1 MSDQVGYVAAFAG
14 GLFSFASPCVLPLIP
29 GYVSFISGYSLS
41 EITRGAKLSRI
52 FVSSLLFVVGFTI
65 VFMALG
71 ATASVIGSA
80 LLAYRDA
87 LRYVGGVTI
96 ILLGI
101 LLLGVVKVPWLY
113 GETRADMGKT
123 KIFGSG
129 AALVTGMAFAFGWT
143 PCVGPILGSI
153 LALAGTTESI
163 GQGASL
169 LLVYSLGLG
178 VPFIAISLLLGK
190 IGSSFG
196 WLSRHGATINRIS
209 GILLI
214 TVGLLMISGRLGSVT
229 GWLTTL
235 FGP

>member
-1 MSDQVGYVAAFAG
+1 MSDPVGYVAAFVA

-29 GYVSFISGYSLS
+29 GYVSFITGYSLS
-41 EITRGAKLSRI
+41 ELSRGAKLSRI
-52 FVSSLLFVVGFTI
+52 LLSSLLFVAGFTI

-80 LLAYRDA
+80 LLAYRDV
-87 LRYVGGVTI
+87 LRYIGGAMI

-113 GETRADMGKT
+113 GEARADMGKARV
-123 KIFGSG
+123 FGS
-129 AALVTGMAFAFGWT
+129 ATALVTGMAFAFGWT

-153 LALAGTTESI
+153 LALAGTTGSV

-169 LLVYSLGLG
+169 LFVYSLGLG
-178 VPFIAISLLLGK
+178 VPFVAISLLLGK
-190 IGSSFG
+190 VGSSVS
-196 WLSRHGATINRIS
+196 WLSRHGATINRVS

-214 TVGLLMISGRLGSVT
+214 AVGLLMVSGRLGSVT
-229 GWLTTL
+229 GWLTAL
-235 FGP
+235 L